1 MEQSKPEEIKS
12 AKTNETKMNETELNE
27 TKNPNGAKTT
37 NNKKFPLLP
46 VCLMLVIV
54 VFVISGYELMW
65 EMEELKRLHKT
76 RNGGAESSTEYYSLE
91 LRNQKTIS
99 LLR

>member
-1 MEQSKPEEIKS
+1 M
-12 AKTNETKMNETELNE
+12 NE

-37 NNKKFPLLP
+37 NDKKFPLLP

-65 EMEELKRLHKT
+65 EMY
-76 RNGGAESSTEYYSLE
+76 NGLI
-91 LRNQKTIS
+91 N
-99 LLR
+99 